1 MSPGEVI
8 CDYKGKYTSLKV
20 LPFEDASREVS
31 LEGTLV
37 SEYQGRLS
45 GTEVGT
51 VYWRQAS
58 DGTATLAYYG
68 VLTTTDGELVFIKGR
83 GMGAVTQQGQTR
95 VRATVTFQAT
105 ARQLAWLNITL
116 ASFEGEG
123 DFSEAVGQFYA

>member
-58 DGTATLAYYG
+58 DGTATL
-68 VLTTTDGELVFIKGR
+68 E
-83 GMGAVTQQGQTR
+83 GA
-95 VRATVTFQAT
+95 
-105 ARQLAWLNITL
+105 
-116 ASFEGEG
+116 G
-123 DFSEAVGQFYA
+123 DFSEAVGPFYA